1 MKYPRGRVK
10 GERCRE
16 IWAAGVCLKG
26 EMCRREMCN
35 TRERDD
41 GKAHIQ
47 GGRGI
52 KEEQEVGVGRIS
64 ETRQKPGTVE
74 RGRAFDLHHHDSSQ
88 HSLPSKNHLCLQPCL
103 SMNSSIKVD
112 FSNFVHFSFPVR
124 TVCQKP

>member
-1 MKYPRGRVK
+1 
-10 GERCRE
+10 
-16 IWAAGVCLKG
+16 
-26 EMCRREMCN
+26 MCN

-88 HSLPSKNHLCLQPCL
+88 HSLPTKKSSVPTTLSLNEFINQGRFLQLPTL
-103 SMNSSIKVD
+103 GGEWRRMLQ
-112 FSNFVHFSFPVR
+112 VHD
-124 TVCQKP
+124 